1 MLKEIILAIKSYFEA
16 HRFILKYRL
25 WKWILVPGLIYS
37 LLFVTGFYFFWTSS
51 NEAID
56 WLLRQTG
63 VGAYLIRLQESWL
76 NFFFL
81 IGEIFIHL
89 LLLVG
94 YFSLFKYIFL
104 IIGAP
109 LFAFLSEKTA
119 CILLGTPFKFDAKQW
134 YSDAIRGMLLA
145 IRNMRWQLLYMLAL
159 IIISFVPIVGWV
171 TPLVV
176 LFIDSYYM
184 GFSMLDY
191 TCERNQLN
199 IEASIQLISHH
210 KGLAI
215 GNGLVFYLIHM
226 IPLIGWVVAPTYAV
240 VAATMSLH
248 KTESR

>member
-1 MLKEIILAIKSYFEA
+1 MLKEIILAFQSYFEA
-16 HRFILKYRL
+16 HRFMMKHRL
-25 WKWILVPGLIYS
+25 WKWILLPGLIYS
-37 LLFVTGFYFFWTSS
+37 LLFITGFYFFWTSS

-76 NFFFL
+76 HFFFL

-94 YFSLFKYIFL
+94 YFSLFKYFFL

-119 CILLGTPFKFDAKQW
+119 CILQGTAFKFDVKQW
-134 YSDAIRGMLLA
+134 FNDAIRGMLLA
-145 IRNMRWQLLYMLAL
+145 FRNMRWQILYMLAMIL
-159 IIISFVPIVGWV
+159 ISLIPIVGWV

-199 IEASIQLISHH
+199 VEASIQLISHH

-248 KTESR
+248 KAEN

>member
-1 MLKEIILAIKSYFEA
+1 MLKEIILAIQSYFEA

-37 LLFVTGFYFFWTSS
+37 LLFITGFYFFWNSS

-63 VGAYLIRLQESWL
+63 VGTYLIRLQESWL
-76 NFFFL
+76 HFFFL

-94 YFSLFKYIFL
+94 YFSMFKYFFL

-119 CILLGTPFKFDAKQW
+119 CILQGTEFKFDAKQW
-134 YSDAIRGMLLA
+134 FSDAIRGMLLA
-145 IRNMRWQLLYMLAL
+145 FRNMRWQLLYMLAL
-159 IIISFVPIVGWV
+159 ILISLVPIVGWV

-199 IEASIQLISHH
+199 VEASIQLISHH